1 MVNITIYGTLSLKYT
16 PLTLVAKAIC
26 MAGLHQCVFVEVQQ
40 LVSSYGE
47 YTHSSV
53 CVRRSAAYRDR
64 VHMVFTP
71 SSVSQAELV
80 LLLADY
86 EVPIVHK
93 SSI

>member
-1 MVNITIYGTLSLKYT
+1 MYGWSASVCVRRNAAASEFIWCIYT
-16 PLTLVAKAIC
+16 
-26 MAGLHQCVFVEVQQ
+26 HQCVFVEVQWI
-40 LVSSYGE
+40 VSSYGE

-64 VHMVFTP
+64 VHMVYTP

-80 LLLADY
+80 LLLAYY